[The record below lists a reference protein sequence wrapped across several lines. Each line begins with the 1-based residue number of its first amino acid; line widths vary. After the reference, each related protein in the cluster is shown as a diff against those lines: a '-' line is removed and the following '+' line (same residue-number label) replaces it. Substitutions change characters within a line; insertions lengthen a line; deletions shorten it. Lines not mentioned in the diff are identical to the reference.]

1 MRRPP
6 LPHRYFWGPNHTW
19 PVLTSPP
26 PTHTHRLLQM
36 SLLAACPGAW
46 SRLRRLAVA
55 DCRDVLQIPSLPS
68 LASLA
73 GLSSLRLYQR
83 DGFALPGP
91 LTALR
96 HLAHLHAAAS
106 PGLLWVLMMLP
117 LGPGPCFR
125 FSFGARHGCMHQS
138 LHASH
143 CRLSSTRQCVLTCAS
158 PSLLPAGPLPRR
170 PAHSAPGTVA
180 AHLAVRAVAAA
191 RRF

>member
-1 MRRPP
+1 
-6 LPHRYFWGPNHTW
+6 
-19 PVLTSPP
+19 
-26 PTHTHRLLQM
+26 M

-73 GLSSLRLYQR
+73 GLSSLRFYQR

-106 PGLLWVLMMLP
+106 PGLLWVLMMLGHAAS
-117 LGPGPCFR
+117 GPR
-125 FSFGARHGCMHQS
+125 ALLLVSFGARHGCMHQS

-170 PAHSAPGTVA
+170 PAHSAPGAVA
-180 AHLAVRAVAAA
+180 AHLAARAVAAA